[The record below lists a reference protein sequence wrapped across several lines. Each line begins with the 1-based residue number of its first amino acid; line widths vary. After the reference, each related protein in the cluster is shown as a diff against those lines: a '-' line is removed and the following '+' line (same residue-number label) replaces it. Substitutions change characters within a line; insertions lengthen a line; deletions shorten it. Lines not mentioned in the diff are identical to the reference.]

1 MIALDT
7 SVLVAAFASWH
18 EAHAAIRR
26 VMARRPWI
34 PAHVLIETYSVL
46 TRLPAPH
53 RADPQ
58 IVADYL
64 EQFADRVL
72 SPPPDSYSELI
83 HTVTR
88 LKVSGGAIYDA
99 LVGATAREADAV
111 LMTRDRRASS
121 VYAALGV
128 RHEFVSADT

>member
-18 EAHAAIRR
+18 EAHGAVRK
-26 VMARRPWI
+26 VMGRRPWI

-53 RADPQ
+53 RANPQ
-58 IVADYL
+58 IVADFL
-64 EQFADRVL
+64 DQFAERVL
-72 SPPPDSYSELI
+72 VLPPHSHSELI
-83 HTVTR
+83 HQ
-88 LKVSGGAIYDA
+88 LPQLGVSGGAIYDA

-111 LMTRDRRASS
+111 LMTRDRRATL
-121 VYAALGV
+121 VYDALGV
-128 RHEFVSADT
+128 RHDFVSVT

>member
-1 MIALDT
+1 
-7 SVLVAAFASWH
+7 
-18 EAHAAIRR
+18 
-26 VMARRPWI
+26 MAQRPWI

-72 SPPPDSYSELI
+72 VLPPHSHSELI
-83 HTVTR
+83 HQ
-88 LKVSGGAIYDA
+88 LPQLGVSGGAIYDA
-99 LVGATAREADAV
+99 LVGATAREADSV
-111 LMTRDRRASS
+111 LMTRDRRASL
-121 VYAALGV
+121 VYDALGV
-128 RHEFVSADT
+128 RHDFVSAT